1 MSSTAAEIAA
11 RIKLGLNIGNTLEAI
26 GGETAWGNPLITQ
39 ALIDTT
45 KAKGFNAI
53 RLPCSWDQYAD
64 PTTAKI
70 SDTWLNRVK
79 AVVQYL
85 TLFGFSSENWKRP
98 ASEVDD
104 LMGLLRH
111 YLRREIEELHKQ
123 GVKLTVIGERDR
135 LGEDIVKLISDAE
148 QRTAGNT
155 RLHLNIALSY
165 GSRSEIVAAARAAMQ
180 AAIDGRLKPE
190 QLDEQV
196 FESLLLTA
204 GMPDPDLLIRTSGEK
219 RISNFLLWQ
228 CAYAEFVFTDRL
240 WPDFDENDF
249 NAAIQEYHGR
259 ARRYGG
265 AG

>member
-1 MSSTAAEIAA
+1 VQQSGSAKPISNPLKDAA
-11 RIKLGLNIGNTLEAI
+11 GDI
-26 GGETAWGNPLITQ
+26 GGEQRPPTHVAIIMDGNGRWARSRGLPRTAGHNRGAEAVRRTL
-39 ALIDTT
+39 
-45 KAKGFNAI
+45 KAAVKGG
-53 RLPCSWDQYAD
+53 
-64 PTTAKI
+64 
-70 SDTWLNRVK
+70 
-79 AVVQYL
+79 VQHL

-98 ASEVDD
+98 ATEVDD

-135 LGEDIVKLISDAE
+135 LGEDIVKLIGDAE
-148 QRTAGNT
+148 KRTAANT
-155 RLHLNIALSY
+155 RLNLNIALSY
-165 GSRSEIVAAARAAMQ
+165 GSRSEIVLAARAAMQ
-180 AAIDGRLKPE
+180 AAIDGNLKPE
-190 QLDEQV
+190 ELDEER
-196 FESLLLTA
+196 FENLLLTA
-204 GMPDPDLLIRTSGEK
+204 GTPAPDLLIRTSGEK

-259 ARRYGG
+259 TRRYGG